1 MENSLEENYNP
12 YCPVCSGCGEE
23 GCCSPLMCKQS
34 PDGSYCES
42 YLRELRMGYHLHQW
56 FEQTIYGELTQEQKD
71 RFDKKWDELYDL
83 YHPNIIK

>member
-1 MENSLEENYNP
+1 MENSLEKDYSP

-42 YLRELRMGYHLHQW
+42 YLRELRMGYHLNQW

-83 YHPNIIK
+83 YHPNTIK